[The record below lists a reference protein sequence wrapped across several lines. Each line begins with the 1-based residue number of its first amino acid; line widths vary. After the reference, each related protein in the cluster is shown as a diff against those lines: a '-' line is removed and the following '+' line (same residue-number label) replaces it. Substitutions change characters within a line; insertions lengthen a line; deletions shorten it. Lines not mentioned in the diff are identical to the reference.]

1 MHNGYSATDLIQ
13 YLTKALDLPVLDGHL
28 YHYELCF
35 ETGFSSN
42 YVTTPLIGSTTSSN
56 SSASNL
62 AHNPHLVTS
71 NHHFGNQRIYPFNGV
86 ENVYAVL
93 MDYVSNQPNI
103 NLSDSQLAHLDTCP
117 LVNCRLML
125 RQVAVNG
132 LSTFSSKNAALN
144 FVNQF
149 R

>member
-1 MHNGYSATDLIQ
+1 M
-13 YLTKALDLPVLDGHL
+13 HL
-28 YHYELCF
+28 YSYELCF

-42 YVTTPLIGSTTSSN
+42 HALISSNYNSSLTVSTTSSN
-56 SSASNL
+56 SSTNVITNSFH
-62 AHNPHLVTS
+62 HNPYLAST
-71 NHHFGNQRIYPFNGV
+71 NHFGNQKIHAFNGV

-93 MDYVSNQPNI
+93 MDYVSNQANL

-125 RQVAVNG
+125 RQVSINGVNNNG
-132 LSTFSSKNAALN
+132 AFSSKSAALN
-144 FVNQF
+144 FVNHF

>member
-1 MHNGYSATDLIQ
+1 MNS
-13 YLTKALDLPVLDGHL
+13 HL
-28 YHYELCF
+28 HHYELCF
-35 ETGFSSN
+35 ETGSN
-42 YVTTPLIGSTTSSN
+42 PQITAPLITSTTSSN
-56 SSASNL
+56 NSISNL
-62 AHNPHLVTS
+62 ANNPHLITS
-71 NHHFGNQRIYPFNGV
+71 NHHFGNQRIYPFNGF

-93 MDYVSNQPNI
+93 MDYVSNQANI